1 LAGRLPQTIAG
12 EVQSFSKSPMSNFSA
27 ETTKPASQSNSEAR
41 LREEMSQLKGM
52 ISQLLDSRSAENQQK
67 WRRDFEAATQ
77 ELQQVEQSLVEVSKR
92 NKLNNAGTHSMIGGM
107 EDLEKQVQGT
117 VLQLATVPVELEH
130 KLRLVSAQKQASE
143 NRLEAEKATLEHRV
157 TTMRERMGEMRD
169 QMFTWEERFA
179 AESARLSADR
189 ASQTAKSER
198 LQLELT
204 ECQQRLTHVSTE
216 RDNYHIQV
224 SKLQEHLVQTEA
236 AKGQLLTRAEAQ
248 KDAEMEKVRQL
259 LSKANGREAELLSE
273 LQASRASR
281 NGRVNEAHGEVQ
293 RVNMQLRE
301 AQETASRERDQLSR
315 QLSKVRQELNVARA
329 GPQSTVMAD
338 RLQQELAGLS
348 VRIQSSGRVGG
359 SGSMVAAMATHVH
372 TAGQLLELVSR
383 SGDQVLWQSDH
394 PDHHTVQQ
402 LCESVNRLGTN
413 QHIVNEL
420 QSQLS
425 NLETSRQQE
434 QDRMRTAWQNME
446 QQLANA
452 HRRLLESRHVAD
464 QERRL
469 LDERISKLEAQLHS
483 QAAAA
488 AAAAAAAVVEPPP
501 PPPVEAIS
509 VYDELQIALKE
520 AIAEQVEMA
529 EECAKLEAEVKNNSS
544 ARAGSSVNPL
554 LRDTLLLAS

>member
-1 LAGRLPQTIAG
+1 
-12 EVQSFSKSPMSNFSA
+12 MSNFSS
-27 ETTKPASQSNSEAR
+27 ETAKPAWQPNSEAR

-77 ELQQVEQSLVEVSKR
+77 ELQGVEQSLVEVSKR

-189 ASQTAKSER
+189 ACQTAKSER

-301 AQETASRERDQLSR
+301 AQENASRERDQLSR
-315 QLSKVRQELNVARA
+315 QLTKVRQELNVARA

-372 TAGQLLELVSR
+372 TAGLLLEAVSR
-383 SGDQVLWQSDH
+383 
-394 PDHHTVQQ
+394 
-402 LCESVNRLGTN
+402 
-413 QHIVNEL
+413 
-420 QSQLS
+420 
-425 NLETSRQQE
+425 
-434 QDRMRTAWQNME
+434 
-446 QQLANA
+446 
-452 HRRLLESRHVAD
+452 
-464 QERRL
+464 
-469 LDERISKLEAQLHS
+469 
-483 QAAAA
+483 
-488 AAAAAAAVVEPPP
+488 
-501 PPPVEAIS
+501 
-509 VYDELQIALKE
+509 
-520 AIAEQVEMA
+520 
-529 EECAKLEAEVKNNSS
+529 
-544 ARAGSSVNPL
+544 
-554 LRDTLLLAS
+554 